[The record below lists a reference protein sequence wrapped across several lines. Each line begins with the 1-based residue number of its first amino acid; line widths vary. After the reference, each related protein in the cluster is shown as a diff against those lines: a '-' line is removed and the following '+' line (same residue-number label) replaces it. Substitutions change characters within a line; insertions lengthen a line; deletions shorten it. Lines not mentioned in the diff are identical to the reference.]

1 MAASD
6 IERVLT
12 VFEGI
17 GSRHPELAVK
27 FIDSAKYKQHNP
39 QAAGD
44 IDGVRTWINHLPRMK
59 SPLQTIRAFQDGPY
73 ILTHSKGDLLGEK
86 VFFEIFKMEE
96 GLIVEQWIFSEKA
109 APAANK
115 SGHTQTDGPTEPK
128 NLADTEKNKSIVR
141 DYYQT
146 VHIAGDHSKIPQYVS
161 ADTIRHELGVSDG
174 LAAFLRDLEAIQ
186 GHRTIDEIK
195 FVLGQ
200 GDLVFVAAKG
210 THEGA
215 PCVYIDLY
223 RVADGK
229 MAEHWGFPQ
238 SIPPQKEWKNKNGI
252 L

>member
-1 MAASD
+1 MMGCG
-6 IERVLT
+6 R
-12 VFEGI
+12 
-17 GSRHPELAVK
+17 
-27 FIDSAKYKQHNP
+27 
-39 QAAGD
+39 
-44 IDGVRTWINHLPRMK
+44 WINHLPRMK
-59 SPLQTIRAFQDGPY
+59 SPLQTVRAIQDGPY

-115 SGHTQTDGPTEPK
+115 SGHTQTDGATEPK

-146 VHIAGDHSKIPQYVS
+146 VHIAGDRSKIPQYVS
-161 ADTIRHELGVSDG
+161 ADTIRHEPGVSDG
-174 LAAFLRDLEAIQ
+174 LEAFLRDLEAIQ

-229 MAEHWGFPQ
+229 MAEHWGFRE
-238 SIPPQKEWKNKNGI
+238 SIPPQKEWKNNNGI